1 LALLTQEKLIPPAPS
16 LTKRRGAKAPLF
28 LREGFGVSSKVIQH
42 YKYDLTVV
50 NSKVKRIGILT
61 GGGDCPG
68 LNAVIRGVT
77 KPALDTGMSVL
88 GILDGFEGLVEG
100 RAKELKNNDVSGIL
114 TRGGTILGSSNKG
127 DPFHWPI
134 KKRGKIEIVNKSK
147 AALRNYLAWNLDA
160 LIAIG
165 GDGTMHIC
173 NKLGAMGMNM
183 IGVPKTIDND
193 LEATDMTF
201 GHDSAVYVVSTA
213 LDRLHT
219 TASSHH
225 RVIVVEVMGRYAG
238 WIALNGGLAGGADII
253 LIPEIPFSWEKVY
266 DKILKRELMGKK
278 FSLVCVAEGAKPLD
292 GHIIAKGHDIKR
304 YDPVQLGGIG
314 ELVARKIEENTER
327 ETRVTVLGHLQR
339 GGSPTPY
346 DRILSTKFGAF
357 AVQLAVKRKFGRM
370 VALKGTEIRN
380 VKIED
385 AISKQKLVKQ
395 DNQAVLV
402 AKAVGISF
410 GE

>member
-1 LALLTQEKLIPPAPS
+1 M
-16 LTKRRGAKAPLF
+16 AKKNAI
-28 LREGFGVSSKVIQH
+28 R
-42 YKYDLTVV
+42 
-50 NSKVKRIGILT
+50 RIGILT

-77 KPALDTGMSVL
+77 KPAEDYGMNVF

-100 RAKELKNNDVSGIL
+100 RAKELSNTDVSGIL
-114 TRGGTILGSSNKG
+114 SRGGTILGSSNKG
-127 DPFHWPI
+127 DPFHWPVEVN
-134 KKRGKIEIVNKSK
+134 GKIEIQDKSK
-147 AALRNYLAWNLDA
+147 AAANNYEAWNLDA

-173 NKLGAMGMNM
+173 NKLSQMGLNV

-193 LEATDMTF
+193 LDATDLTF
-201 GHDSAVYVVSTA
+201 GHDSAVYVVSMA

-238 WIALNGGLAGGADII
+238 WIALNGGLSGGADII
-253 LIPEIPFSWEKVY
+253 LIPEIPFSWEKVFS
-266 DKILKRELMGKK
+266 KIRERELMGKR
-278 FSLVCVAEGAKPLD
+278 FSLVCVAEGAKPL
-292 GHIIAKGHDIKR
+292 GGELVTKGTDLKR
-304 YDPVQLGGIG
+304 TDPIQLGGIG
-314 ELVARKIEENTER
+314 KLVADKIEQNTGR

-339 GGSPTPY
+339 GGSPTPF

-357 AVQLAVKRKFGRM
+357 AIDLAANKKFGRM
-370 VALKGTEIRN
+370 VALKGVDIKN

-385 AISKQKLVKQ
+385 AIAQQKLVRP
-395 DNQAVLV
+395 DDQAVFA

-410 GE
+410 GD

>member
-1 LALLTQEKLIPPAPS
+1 MAAP
-16 LTKRRGAKAPLF
+16 K
-28 LREGFGVSSKVIQH
+28 KV
-42 YKYDLTVV
+42 
-50 NSKVKRIGILT
+50 NRIGLLT

-77 KPALDTGMSVL
+77 KPAQDYGMTVL
-88 GILDGFEGLVEG
+88 GIMDGFEGLVEG
-100 RAKELKNNDVSGIL
+100 RARELYNQDVSGIL
-114 TRGGTILGSSNKG
+114 ATGGTILGSSNKG
-127 DPFHWPI
+127 DPFHYPI
-134 KKRGKIEIVNKSK
+134 LKDGVIEIADKSQ
-147 AALRNYLAWNLDA
+147 AALRNYQAWNLDA

-173 NKLGAMGMNM
+173 NKLGNMGMNI

-193 LEATDMTF
+193 LDATDLTF
-201 GHDSAVYVVSTA
+201 GHDSAVFVVAEA

-225 RVIVVEVMGRYAG
+225 RVIVCEVMGRYAG

-253 LIPEIPFSWEKVY
+253 LIPEIPFSWKKIY
-266 DKILKRELMGKK
+266 DKIHQRELAGKK
-278 FSLVCVAEGAKPLD
+278 FSLVCVAEGAKPLH
-292 GHIIAKGHDIKR
+292 GKMVIKGKDIKR
-304 YDPVQLGGIG
+304 HDPVQLGGIG
-314 ELVARKIEENTER
+314 EVVARNIEENTGR

-357 AVQLAVKRKFGRM
+357 AIELASQRKFGRM
-370 VALKGTEIRN
+370 VSLKGSEVKN
-380 VKIED
+380 VRIED
-385 AISKQKLVKQ
+385 AINKQKLVRP
-395 DNQAVLV
+395 DTQALIV
-402 AKAVGISF
+402 AKAIGISF

>member
-1 LALLTQEKLIPPAPS
+1 MVTS
-16 LTKRRGAKAPLF
+16 
-28 LREGFGVSSKVIQH
+28 
-42 YKYDLTVV
+42 
-50 NSKVKRIGILT
+50 SKVKRIGILT

-77 KPALDTGMSVL
+77 KPAQDNGMSVL

-100 RAKELKNNDVSGIL
+100 RARELKNDDVSGIL
-114 TRGGTILGSSNKG
+114 ARGGTILGSSNKG
-127 DPFHWPI
+127 DPYHWPVL
-134 KKRGKIEIVNKSK
+134 KNGNIEIVNKSESAVK
-147 AALRNYLAWNLDA
+147 NYHAWNLDA
-160 LIAIG
+160 IIAIG

-173 NKLGAMGMNM
+173 NKLGQMGMNM

-193 LEATDMTF
+193 LDATDLTF
-201 GHDSAVYVVSTA
+201 GHDSAVFVVAEA

-278 FSLVCVAEGAKPLD
+278 FSLVCVAEGARPVD
-292 GHIIAKGHDIKR
+292 GQMVVKGHDIKR
-304 YDPVQLGGIG
+304 HDPNQLGGIA

-339 GGSPTPY
+339 GGSPTPF

-357 AVQLAVKRKFGRM
+357 AIDLAARKKFGRM
-370 VALKGTEIRN
+370 VALKGTEVKN
-380 VKIED
+380 VKVED
-385 AISKQKLVKQ
+385 AISKQKLVQ
-395 DNQAVLV
+395 PDNQAVIA

>member
-1 LALLTQEKLIPPAPS
+1 M
-16 LTKRRGAKAPLF
+16 AKNNEV
-28 LREGFGVSSKVIQH
+28 RK
-42 YKYDLTVV
+42 
-50 NSKVKRIGILT
+50 IGILT

-77 KPALDTGMSVL
+77 KPAQDHGMTVF
-88 GILDGFEGLVEG
+88 GILDGFEGFVEG
-100 RAKELKNNDVSGIL
+100 KTIELRNEDVSGIL
-114 TRGGTILGSSNKG
+114 SRGGTILGSSNKG
-127 DPFHWPI
+127 DPFHWPVE
-134 KKRGKIEIVNKSK
+134 KDGKVEIVDKSVNV
-147 AALRNYLAWNLDA
+147 LRNYKALD
-160 LIAIG
+160 LDVVIAIG

-173 NKLGAMGMNM
+173 NKLSQMGINV

-201 GHDSAVYVVSTA
+201 GHDSAVYVVMMA

-238 WIALNGGLAGGADII
+238 WIALHGGLAGGADII
-253 LIPEIPFSWEKVY
+253 LIPEIPFSWDLIY
-266 DKILKRELMGKK
+266 DKIHKRELNGKR
-278 FSLVCVAEGAKPLD
+278 FSLVCVAEGAKPIGGQLVTRGTD
-292 GHIIAKGHDIKR
+292 VKR
-304 YDPVQLGGIG
+304 TDPIQLGGIG
-314 ELVARKIEENTER
+314 KLVADNIEKNTGR

-357 AVQLAVKRKFGRM
+357 AINLAAEKKFGKM
-370 VALKGTEIRN
+370 VALKGSEVVAVNIA
-380 VKIED
+380 D
-385 AISKQKLVKQ
+385 AISRQKLVKP
-395 DNQAVLV
+395 DNQAVLA

-410 GE
+410 GDD

>member
-1 LALLTQEKLIPPAPS
+1 M
-16 LTKRRGAKAPLF
+16 AK
-28 LREGFGVSSKVIQH
+28 SKVR
-42 YKYDLTVV
+42 
-50 NSKVKRIGILT
+50 RIGILT

-77 KPALDTGMSVL
+77 KPAHDNGMIVY

-100 RAKELKNNDVSGIL
+100 RAKELVDSEVSGIL
-114 TRGGTILGSSNKG
+114 ARGGTILGSSNKG

-134 KKRGKIEIVNKSK
+134 EEGEKIEIVDKSEEAIK
-147 AALRNYLAWNLDA
+147 NYQTWNLDA

-173 NKLGAMGMNM
+173 NKLSQGGLN
-183 IGVPKTIDND
+183 IVGVPKTIDND
-193 LEATDMTF
+193 INATDITF
-201 GHDSAVYVVSTA
+201 GHDSAVYVVMMA

-225 RVIVVEVMGRYAG
+225 RVIVCEVMGRYAG
-238 WIALNGGLAGGADII
+238 WIALNGGIAGGADII

-266 DKILKRELMGKK
+266 NKIDERQLMGKK
-278 FSLVCVAEGAKPLD
+278 FSLVCVAEGARPQD
-292 GHIIAKGHDIKR
+292 GEMVVKEKDIKR
-304 YDPVQLGGIG
+304 TDPLQLGGIG
-314 ELVARKIEENTER
+314 EVVAKKIEENTGR

-339 GGSPTPY
+339 GGSPTPF

-357 AVQLAVKRKFGRM
+357 AIELVSQGKFGRM
-370 VALKGTEIRN
+370 VALKGNEIKS

-385 AISKQKLVKQ
+385 AIGKQKIVQ
-395 DNQAVLV
+395 PDNQAVFA

-410 GE
+410 GV

>member
-1 LALLTQEKLIPPAPS
+1 M
-16 LTKRRGAKAPLF
+16 
-28 LREGFGVSSKVIQH
+28 
-42 YKYDLTVV
+42 
-50 NSKVKRIGILT
+50 VKKEIRRIGVLT

-77 KPALDTGMSVL
+77 KPAQDYGMTVY

-100 RAKELKNNDVSGIL
+100 KAKELTNTDVSGIL
-114 TRGGTILGSSNKG
+114 ARGGTILGSSNKG
-127 DPFHWPI
+127 DPFHWPVE
-134 KKRGKIEIVNKSK
+134 KAGEIEIMDKSE
-147 AALRNYLAWNLDA
+147 AALANYNAWDLDA

-165 GDGTMHIC
+165 GDGTMHISK
-173 NKLGAMGMNM
+173 KLGEMGMNM

-193 LEATDMTF
+193 LDATDVTF
-201 GHDSAVYVVSTA
+201 GHDSAVFVVSEA

-266 DKILKRELMGKK
+266 DKIRKRELKGKK
-278 FSLVCVAEGAKPLD
+278 FSLVCVSEGAKPQD
-292 GHIIAKGHDIKR
+292 GEMIVKYKDVKR
-304 YDPVQLGGIG
+304 TDPIQLGGVG
-314 ELVARKIEENTER
+314 EVVAKKIEENTGR

-357 AVQLAVKRKFGRM
+357 AIQLAADNKFNRM
-370 VALKGTEIRN
+370 VALKGTEVKN

-385 AISKQKLVKQ
+385 AIAKQKLVKP
-395 DNQAVLV
+395 DNQALQA
-402 AKAVGISF
+402 AKAIGISF

>member
-1 LALLTQEKLIPPAPS
+1 MATIK
-16 LTKRRGAKAPLF
+16 
-28 LREGFGVSSKVIQH
+28 KVR
-42 YKYDLTVV
+42 
-50 NSKVKRIGILT
+50 RIGILT

-77 KPALDTGMSVL
+77 KPAQDNGMSVL

-100 RAKELKNNDVSGIL
+100 RARELYNHDVSGIL
-114 TRGGTILGSSNKG
+114 ATGGTILGSSNKG
-127 DPFHWPI
+127 DPFHYPVM
-134 KKRGKIEIVNKSK
+134 KDGKIEITDKSK
-147 AALRNYLAWNLDA
+147 AALRNYEAWNLDA

-173 NKLGAMGMNM
+173 KKLGEMGMNM

-193 LEATDMTF
+193 LDATDLTF
-201 GHDSAVYVVSTA
+201 GHDSAVFVVSEA

-225 RVIVVEVMGRYAG
+225 RVIVCEVMGRYAG

-253 LIPEIPFSWEKVY
+253 LIPEIPFSWEKIY
-266 DKILKRELMGKK
+266 DKILKRELAGKK
-278 FSLVCVAEGAKPLD
+278 FSLVCVAEGSKALNGKM
-292 GHIIAKGHDIKR
+292 IVKGEDIKR
-304 YDPVQLGGIG
+304 HDPVQLGGIG
-314 ELVARKIEENTER
+314 EVVAARIEQNTGR

-339 GGSPTPY
+339 GGSPTPF

-357 AVQLAVKRKFGRM
+357 AIDLALNKKFGRM
-370 VALKGTEIRN
+370 VSLKGSDVKN
-380 VKIED
+380 VRIED
-385 AISKQKLVKQ
+385 AINKQKLVKP
-395 DNQAVLV
+395 DTQALIA
-402 AKAVGISF
+402 AKAIGISF

>member
-1 LALLTQEKLIPPAPS
+1 MK
-16 LTKRRGAKAPLF
+16 
-28 LREGFGVSSKVIQH
+28 SK
-42 YKYDLTVV
+42 KV
-50 NSKVKRIGILT
+50 NRIGIIT

-77 KPALDTGMSVL
+77 KPAQDYGLNVF

-100 RAKELKNNDVSGIL
+100 KARELNNQDVSGIL
-114 TRGGTILGSSNKG
+114 ARGGTILGSSNKG
-127 DPFHWPI
+127 DPFHWPVE
-134 KKRGKIEIVNKSK
+134 RNGKIEIVDKSQD
-147 AALRNYLAWNLDA
+147 ALKNYQAWGLDA
-160 LIAIG
+160 IIAIG

-173 NKLGAMGMNM
+173 NKLSKMGINV

-201 GHDSAVYVVSTA
+201 GHDSAVYVVSMA

-225 RVIVVEVMGRYAG
+225 RVIVCEVMGRYAG
-238 WIALNGGLAGGADII
+238 WIALNGGLSGGADII
-253 LIPEIPFSWEKVY
+253 LIPEIPFHWEKIHK
-266 DKILKRELMGKK
+266 KILERELMGKR
-278 FSLVCVAEGAKPLD
+278 FSLVCVAEGAKPID
-292 GHIIAKGHDIKR
+292 GQMVIKGTDKKR
-304 YDPVQLGGIG
+304 TDPIRLGGIG
-314 ELVARKIEENTER
+314 ELVASNIEKNTQR

-346 DRILSTKFGAF
+346 DRILATKFGAF
-357 AVQLAVKRKFGRM
+357 AIELAVQKKFGRM
-370 VALKGTEIRN
+370 VALKGSEIKN

-385 AISKQKLVKQ
+385 AISRQKLVKP
-395 DNQAVLV
+395 DNQSVRA
-402 AKAVGISF
+402 AKMVGISF